1 MRRTVFLGGLLAL
14 ALTSPASAGTLRA
27 GVGRADITPPTG
39 YYMMGWVRSDAKP
52 IGVWTRLYARVAVLE
67 RDGHKVALVSE
78 DLGAIPGGMLKQ
90 AAELN
95 ADRGFSER
103 NVLDSAS
110 HTHAGPTGFYN
121 FSTYNTVFMSTST
134 LTDFNV
140 AGTLD
145 PQLYAFMVRR
155 LALAI
160 RRADDDLGPAVAGWG
175 KGQILGLTANR
186 SIEAHLADHGILK
199 DFGTGSVRDDPDGY
213 AHTIDPEV
221 HVLRVDKLIRRRR
234 VPAAIWSTFS
244 NHGTTVRASFLY
256 YGADHHASAT
266 RVVEDALRAAGRRAV
281 RRVRPRPMLP
291 NAVNVYGNTDEG
303 DVSSGLVNDGPAWA
317 DEVGRME
324 AAAMLRAWRDAGKS
338 LSNAPA
344 LDSRWTRVCF
354 CGQETEGGRVDSKP
368 VVGLPLFTGSE
379 EGRGPLYDNT
389 RTPFEGDRSP
399 VDQGEQGHKLGAAF
413 DTGGTSTPHAVP
425 LMALRIGDR
434 MVVSVPGEMTAEM
447 GRRVRAAV
455 LSATSSAGIRVPV
468 ISGLANEYLQYF
480 TTPEEYER
488 QHYEGGSTLYGKL
501 SSNLIRQSLVDLA
514 GRLARGAAAA
524 APYAYDPTNGVKPES
539 PPFPAGASSAS
550 AIEQPAASARRLQ
563 HPAFSWQ
570 GGERGFDRPLDRP
583 FVSLQRLTRRTWR
596 TQDSDLATRV
606 LWSVDDAGRY
616 RARWEPSFFAPAGR
630 YRFLVTGNRY
640 SLASRTFFLRPSR
653 LLSIR
658 RVDAPAGQVAVALDY
673 PIAFR
678 ELDWT
683 WRPRSASGGVVTFT
697 VNGRPVTVRR
707 RAGTRFA
714 VKAPAGARVEV
725 AAGAASD
732 RYGNVNAAA
741 LGQP

>member
-78 DLGAIPGGMLKQ
+78 DLNAIPGGMLKQ

-121 FSTYNTVFMSTST
+121 FSTYNTVFMTTST
-134 LTDFNV
+134 LTDFNI

-175 KGQILGLTANR
+175 KGRILGLTANR

-244 NHGTTVRASFLY
+244 NHGTTVRATFLY

-266 RVVEDALRAAGRRAV
+266 RVVEAALHDAGRRAV
-281 RRVRPRPMLP
+281 RRLRPRPALP
-291 NAVNVYGNTDEG
+291 DTVNVYGNTDEG
-303 DVSSGLVNDGPAWA
+303 DVSSGLVDNGPAWA
-317 DEVGRME
+317 DTVGRME
-324 AAAMLRAWRDAGKS
+324 ADAMLRAWRDAGKS

-354 CGQETEGGRVDSKP
+354 CGQETDGGRVDSKP

-389 RTPFEGDRSP
+389 GVPFEGDRS
-399 VDQGEQGHKLGAAF
+399 VVEQGEQGHKIGAAF

-425 LMALRIGDR
+425 LMAVRIGDR

-468 ISGLANEYLQYF
+468 LSGLANEYLQYF

-514 GRLARGAAAA
+514 GRLARGADAA

-539 PPFPAGASSAS
+539 PPFPVGASSAK
-550 AIEQPAASARRLQ
+550 AIDQPAASARRLQ
-563 HPAFSWQ
+563 HPEFSWQ

-583 FVSLQRLTRRTWR
+583 FVSLQRLTGRTWR
-596 TQDSDLATRV
+596 TRDSDLATRV
-606 LWSVDDAGRY
+606 LWSVDDAGKY
-616 RARWEPSFFAPAGR
+616 RARWEPSFFAPTGR
-630 YRFLVTGNRY
+630 YRFLITGNRY
-640 SLASRTFFLRPSR
+640 SLASRTFFLRSSR
-653 LLSIR
+653 LLGVH
-658 RVDAPAGQVAVALDY
+658 RVDAPDGRVAVALDY

-683 WRPRSASGGVVTFT
+683 WRPHSVSGGVVTFT
-697 VNGRPVTVRR
+697 VNRRRVTVRR
-707 RAGTRFA
+707 KAGTRFT
-714 VKAPAGARVEV
+714 VKAPAGVRVEV

-732 RYGNVNAAA
+732 RYGNVNAAPLA
-741 LGQP
+741 QP